1 MIKIIKVII
10 LNLLILI
17 FFILFFSRDLVSPIY
32 FRPNSLVLLKFL
44 VVYSP
49 KAIGLSYSE
58 YSKSFNFNRSK
69 NMIKSA
75 EHPDIFKMD
84 NQIKIVLFVKFL

>member
-1 MIKIIKVII
+1 MMNRII
-10 LNLLILI
+10 LVLLILT
-17 FFILFFSRDLVSPIY
+17 FFKLCFSNSFVCLIY
-32 FRPNSLVLLKFL
+32 FRPNSLVLLKSLF
-44 VVYSP
+44 VYSP

-75 EHPDIFKMD
+75 EHPEIFKID
-84 NQIKIVLFVKFL
+84 NQIKTELFISIPII